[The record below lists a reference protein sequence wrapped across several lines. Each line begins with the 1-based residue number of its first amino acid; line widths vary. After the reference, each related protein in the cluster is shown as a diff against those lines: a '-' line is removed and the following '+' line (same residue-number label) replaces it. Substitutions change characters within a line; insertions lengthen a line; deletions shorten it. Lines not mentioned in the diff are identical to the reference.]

1 MKENHTSIK
10 FSKENKEK
18 MKTLFPSGQKSELN
32 NYIGGTNGL
41 LALAATVAV
50 ANKMTPEDAK
60 HNLRGD
66 PSITRT
72 LQIDKEALSY
82 VSERELSDEDIN
94 KLIDVGLDLIFE
106 KIDLNNDIS
115 GMEKSFL
122 KALSDGSFFP
132 SNR

>member
-1 MKENHTSIK
+1 MKENHSSIK
-10 FSKENKEK
+10 FSNENKEK
-18 MKTLFPSGQKSELN
+18 MKTLLPSGQKSELN

-50 ANKMTPEDAK
+50 ANKMTPVDAN

-72 LQIDKEALSY
+72 LQIDKDALSY

>member
-1 MKENHTSIK
+1 MKENHSSIK
-10 FSKENKEK
+10 FSNENKEK

-32 NYIGGTNGL
+32 NYIGGTTGL

-72 LQIDKEALSY
+72 LQIDKDALSY

-106 KIDLNNDIS
+106 KIDLNNNIS
-115 GMEKSFL
+115 GIEKSFL

>member
-1 MKENHTSIK
+1 MKENHSSIK
-10 FSKENKEK
+10 FSNENKEK

-72 LQIDKEALSY
+72 LQIDKDALSY